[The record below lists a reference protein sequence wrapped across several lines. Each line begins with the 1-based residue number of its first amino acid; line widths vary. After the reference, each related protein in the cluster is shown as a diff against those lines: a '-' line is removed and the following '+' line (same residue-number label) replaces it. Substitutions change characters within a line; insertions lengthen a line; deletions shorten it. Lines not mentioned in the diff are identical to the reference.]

1 MPVILALKRL
11 RQRGLQVQGQPGL
24 HSELLSQ
31 KKKIQNNPN
40 KTKVSKEQRSGASSG
55 VIYQWPNPGIDTK
68 LNCCLHVSLRIVLYL
83 YVSVSVL

>member
-55 VIYQWPNPGIDTK
+55 
-68 LNCCLHVSLRIVLYL
+68 
-83 YVSVSVL
+83 